1 MTVNDIQSNESGG
14 YSCTMRPIAGP
25 GETLKSGTPAIV
37 NGSAGIHRFAIT
49 MSDYG
54 AVASFPESLL
64 KGNYVESSLS
74 QSGDARKYLF
84 AQNTFKAFD
93 GSRNVAANQ
102 CWMECNVAQANEFT
116 ISFSDPTGIDA
127 VLTTAQGE
135 GGDIYNVA
143 GERLDRA
150 QKGIN
155 IVGNKKVLVK

>member
-1 MTVNDIQSNESGG
+1 M
-14 YSCTMRPIAGP
+14 
-25 GETLKSGTPAIV
+25 
-37 NGSAGIHRFAIT
+37 
-49 MSDYG
+49 
-54 AVASFPESLL
+54 
-64 KGNYVESSLS
+64 
-74 QSGDARKYLF
+74 
-84 AQNTFKAFD
+84 
-93 GSRNVAANQ
+93 
-102 CWMECNVAQANEFT
+102 AQANEFT